1 MLSGEG
7 ENIMSYAVKFLL
19 AVSGVLIGG
28 LVIGGVTATSAAEAF
43 TLTSSTFKDGTL
55 MPRRVGGNM
64 ASNPNCA
71 GDGVSPALS
80 WANPPPGTKS
90 YAITMVDPEARN
102 GLGVVQWIAYGIP
115 ASVTSLAE
123 GEFSKPSNEFVAGK
137 GTRGSSG
144 YDGPCTP
151 PPATHHYTF
160 VIIATN
166 LAPDALP
173 PGLTRDQLLAK
184 LPGHALLASG
194 LVGLF
199 TKPKS

>member
-19 AVSGVLIGG
+19 AASGVLIGG

-71 GDGVSPALS
+71 GNDISPALS

-90 YAITMVDPEARN
+90 YAITMVDPESRN
-102 GLGVVQWIAYGIP
+102 GLGTNHWVAYGIP
-115 ASVTSLAE
+115 TSVTSVAE
-123 GEFSKPSNEFVAGK
+123 GEFSKPLTKFVAGK
-137 GTRGSSG
+137 GTRGLSV
-144 YDGPCTP
+144 YDGPCTA
-151 PPATHHYTF
+151 PPAEHHYIF
-160 VIIATN
+160 VIIATD
-166 LAPDALP
+166 LDPAALP
-173 PGLTRDQLLAK
+173 PGLTREQLLAK
-184 LPGHALLASG
+184 LSGHALLASG